1 MSTHISDKGWSL
13 VHPFH
18 ELRAIEISY
27 TSQEKEQKYY
37 FAEMSNGFSSKG
49 CTKPKIWRSFTSSL
63 DYQAKVNLGYVTWTI
78 LNCQIY

>member
-27 TSQEKEQKYY
+27 TSQEKE
-37 FAEMSNGFSSKG
+37 
-49 CTKPKIWRSFTSSL
+49 
-63 DYQAKVNLGYVTWTI
+63 
-78 LNCQIY
+78 